1 MDMEN
6 RKNIHEAVSDG
17 QRLKKTVGL
26 VFFLNG
32 DLHRLIKTNAAG
44 NTCYAFNYQ
53 KNEVVKY
60 TYSDYKKFKKPAY
73 KIGEVSKILR
83 RHKERIRIAF
93 SEGHV
98 KKPTL
103 VKYQGRTGTYYF
115 SEEEIYELRDY
126 FASVHRGRPRF
137 DGIVVSKNVPSRAEL
152 DSLFGKTPTLY
163 IRTEEGNFVPIWKA
177 EEYE

>member
-1 MDMEN
+1 MDMETG
-6 RKNIHEAVSDG
+6 KNIHEAVSNG
-17 QRLKKTVGL
+17 QRPKKTTGL

-32 DLHRLIKTNAAG
+32 DLHRIVKTNAAA
-44 NTCYAFNYQ
+44 NVCHAFNYQ
-53 KNEVVKY
+53 KSEVVKY

-93 SEGHV
+93 NEGHV
-98 KKPTL
+98 KKPYL
-103 VKYQGRTGTYYF
+103 VKYNGRTGVYYF
-115 SEEEIYELRDY
+115 SEEDIYELRDY

-137 DGIVVSKNVPSRAEL
+137 DGIVVSKNVPSISEL